1 MPGSQISHLAG
12 ALSGKVVDLA
22 AGWVGMEEASCY
34 AQIQS
39 LKHQK

>member
-1 MPGSQISHLAG
+1 MPESQVSHLAG

-22 AGWVGMEEASCY
+22 AIWVGMEETSCY
-34 AQIQS
+34 TEMQT